1 MQNFCMISSVH
12 DCFVFDII
20 LAGNKRREVLTL
32 KLAFNRRPN
41 TAVFRLEDGE
51 IETSGIRSVNN
62 S

>member
-1 MQNFCMISSVH
+1 MNSSVH

-32 KLAFNRRPN
+32 KLALNRRPS